1 MTGRSLKTRLLVGLV
16 VVIVALAVPIAV
28 LGIYIINIDIIDR
41 AEKQVLHDLR
51 AARLV
56 YNSELER
63 IGQSFK
69 LVSFDEPLGQLKA
82 RMNLHYLARVPAD
95 EKETV
100 QSDIVR
106 AAFEQAAEYVGT
118 RIMTVD
124 ELDRL
129 NNGLVEKTLIK
140 IVPTPRAM
148 PTGKQELN
156 GVMAKEYA
164 MPVFDENRNVTEV
177 LYGGRIIN
185 RDYSLVDRIKQIVFG
200 GDMYDSKP
208 VGTVTI
214 FQGDT
219 RISTNV
225 LDEDGNRAVG
235 TRVSAEVFEKVIGQ
249 EQTWHDRAFV
259 VTHWYKTAYEP
270 IRNIDGRIIGML
282 YVGIIEKPFK
292 DMASDIILL
301 YVGIIGGVSILAV
314 ILAFIITAGMTRPLT
329 DLLGA
334 TRKISEGD
342 LGYTIKTPV
351 GVAEFDE
358 LALEFNEMS
367 EKLDEREQSLK
378 VSNEKLTEANRNYV
392 ELIGF
397 VAHELKGILASAVL
411 NTYALKEGLLGLIN
425 FKQRKAIDSVARNL
439 DYLTTTV
446 RKFLNLGVIER
457 GQLKANKTKI
467 NLNKDVFAVSVDTL
481 GPQAA
486 KKKIHIENRL
496 PEELEVSAD
505 SELMQIV
512 ANNLLT
518 NAIKYSYEDGNVTI
532 SSAVTEDKCTVEVF
546 NESVPISD
554 EDAGRLFKKFSR
566 LGNEQTKKE
575 KGTGLGLYITQQI
588 IQEHGGR
595 IWVEPKE
602 NGNTFIFEIE
612 RN

>member
-16 VVIVALAVPIAV
+16 VVIVALAVPIAA

-63 IGQSFK
+63 ITQSFR
-69 LVSFDEPLGQLKA
+69 LVSFDEPFEQLKE
-82 RMNLHYLARVPAD
+82 RMNLHYLERVSAGD
-95 EKETV
+95 IDSV

-106 AAFEQAAEYVGT
+106 AAFEQAAEIVGT
-118 RIMTVD
+118 RIISAE
-124 ELDRL
+124 ELERL
-129 NNGLVEKTLIK
+129 NSGLKEKTLIK

-148 PTGKQELN
+148 PTEKQELED
-156 GVMAKEYA
+156 VMAKEYA
-164 MPVFDENRNVTEV
+164 TPVFDENRNVVEV
-177 LYGGRIIN
+177 IYGGRIVN

-200 GDMYDSKP
+200 SDIYDSKP

-225 LDEDGNRAVG
+225 QDENGDRAVG

-249 EQTWHDRAFV
+249 GQTWNDRAFV

-270 IRNIDGRIIGML
+270 IRNINGEIIGML
-282 YVGIIEKPFK
+282 YVGILEKPFK

-301 YVGIIGGVSILAV
+301 YVGIIGGVSVLAV
-314 ILAFIITAGMTRPLT
+314 VLAFIITGGVTRPLT

-342 LGYTIKTPV
+342 LGYKINTPV

-367 EKLDEREQSLK
+367 DKLNEREQSLK
-378 VSNEKLTEANRNYV
+378 ESNEKLTEANRNYV

-411 NTYALKEGLLGLIN
+411 NAYALKEGLLGLIN

-467 NLNKDVFAVSVDTL
+467 NLNKDVFAVSLDTL
-481 GPQAA
+481 APQAA
-486 KKKIHIENRL
+486 KKKLHIKNEL
-496 PEELEVSAD
+496 PDELEVSAD
-505 SELMQIV
+505 GELMQIV

-518 NAIKYSYEDGNVTI
+518 NAIKYSYENGNVTI
-532 SSAVTEDKCTVEVF
+532 SSVAGNGKCRVEVF
-546 NESVPISD
+546 NESNPISD
-554 EDAGRLFKKFSR
+554 DEAKRLFKKFSR

-602 NGNTFIFEIE
+602 RGNTFIFEIE